1 MASSVA
7 GIPRQE
13 DLLYHYTDAAGL
25 MGILGSQRLWA
36 SNAAYLNDPTELLH
50 ARSVYR
56 EWLDAKTDHGVAKDL
71 LGHVRVIDSLLEHM
85 FHVFVACFCRKGD
98 LLSQWRGY
106 GSGGHGFAIGIDRQT
121 IGIRTPLA
129 TPVNFFVAK
138 VVYNRNDQNAE
149 LSALID
155 PILNKLAETER
166 DQGAEAASSMMMARL
181 GEIQRAC
188 LLKLVTFKHPAYE
201 AEEEWR
207 AISIYE
213 RDIPTTELHFRA
225 QGSLLIPYVELD
237 LSPSAGHQTG
247 KIPIS
252 EVIYGPTLNPP
263 LTQKSLRLLLD
274 KHGYP
279 WTHTT
284 IWPSEIP
291 FRQVT

>member
-1 MASSVA
+1 MAANVQ
-7 GIPRQE
+7 GIPRRP
-13 DLLYHYTDAAGL
+13 DLLYHYTDGAGL
-25 MGILGSQRLWA
+25 MGILESQRLWA

-50 ARSVYR
+50 ARNVYR
-56 EWLDAKTDHGVAKDL
+56 EWLEAKTDEGVAKDL
-71 LGHVRVIDSLLEHM
+71 LGHVRVVDSLLEHL

-106 GSGGHGFAIGIDRQT
+106 GSGGRGFAIGIDRQM

-129 TPVNFFVAK
+129 TPVNFFVAR
-138 VVYNRNDQNAE
+138 VVYNRNEQKAE
-149 LSALID
+149 LSALLD
-155 PILNKLAETER
+155 PFLSTLADTER
-166 DQGAEAASSMMMARL
+166 NHGVEAASNLMMARL
-181 GEIQRAC
+181 GELQRAC

-213 RDIPTTELHFRA
+213 RDVPTTELQFRA
-225 QGSLLIPYVELD
+225 QGSLLIPYVKLD

-252 EVIYGPTLNPP
+252 EVIYGPTMNPP
-263 LTQKSLRLLLD
+263 LTEKSLRLLLD

-279 WTHTT
+279 WTFTS

-291 FRQVT
+291 LRQLT

>member
-1 MASSVA
+1 
-7 GIPRQE
+7 
-13 DLLYHYTDAAGL
+13 
-25 MGILGSQRLWA
+25 
-36 SNAAYLNDPTELLH
+36 
-50 ARSVYR
+50 
-56 EWLDAKTDHGVAKDL
+56 
-71 LGHVRVIDSLLEHM
+71 
-85 FHVFVACFCRKGD
+85 
-98 LLSQWRGY
+98 
-106 GSGGHGFAIGIDRQT
+106 
-121 IGIRTPLA
+121 
-129 TPVNFFVAK
+129 
-138 VVYNRNDQNAE
+138 
-149 LSALID
+149 
-155 PILNKLAETER
+155 
-166 DQGAEAASSMMMARL
+166 MMMARL

-225 QGSLLIPYVELD
+225 QGSLLIPYVKLD

-263 LTQKSLRLLLD
+263 VTQTSLRLLLD

-279 WTHTT
+279 WTNTT